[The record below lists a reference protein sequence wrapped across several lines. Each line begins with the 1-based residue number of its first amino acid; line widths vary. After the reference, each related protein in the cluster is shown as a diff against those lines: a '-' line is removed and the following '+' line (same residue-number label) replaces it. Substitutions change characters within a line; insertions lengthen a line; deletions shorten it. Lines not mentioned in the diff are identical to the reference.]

1 MENRIITQ
9 KDVQKLL
16 EFAEKNMGSYLL
28 FYSKRK
34 KQYYILLVFSIL
46 IIVLCILDICL
57 VYLNFARA
65 DIAIILTL
73 GTIAFTF
80 FRFKNLY
87 NKYLKLETVI
97 QRKRLKLLER
107 YYLEQN
113 FSRYD
118 LICLLKLLNK
128 KVKRNSDIGIT
139 VLLGTLLFPVWENYV
154 SFQYGKGLEHITEMT
169 TNLFLRVII
178 LMIIVGCVWKL
189 STIID
194 YILRYRSRKIEN
206 IIYLTEHILYDTYKV
221 QK

>member
-1 MENRIITQ
+1 MA
-9 KDVQKLL
+9 VQ
-16 EFAEKNMGSYLL
+16 
-28 FYSKRK
+28 
-34 KQYYILLVFSIL
+34 
-46 IIVLCILDICL
+46 
-57 VYLNFARA
+57 
-65 DIAIILTL
+65 
-73 GTIAFTF
+73 
-80 FRFKNLY
+80 
-87 NKYLKLETVI
+87 LK
-97 QRKRLKLLER
+97 RKRLKLLER

-154 SFQYGKGLEHITEMT
+154 SFQYDKGLEHITEMT
-169 TNLFLRVII
+169 INLFLRVII
-178 LMIIVGCVWKL
+178 LIIIVGCVWKL